1 MRLSIRPIA
10 AVFLIL
16 LGVCALTT
24 STEAAGRVHGVVS
37 DGSGGVLPGVTV
49 VATSGDG
56 RVLATAVTDG
66 TGSYALDALPA
77 DALTL
82 TFELE
87 GFSLAVVALAEDRDP
102 DEQVALRLTLAPR
115 SETVVVVGTVPV
127 ESAPSR
133 ALSLPPPP
141 PPPVIAPIP
150 EHDRDSVCG
159 PAKPG
164 ATPESFGTIR
174 SLRYGAG
181 NDLYAKDDELIIDGG
196 TLNGLE
202 VGRNVVVRRPFRVSW
217 DDDASKAEH
226 TAGVV
231 QIVAANE
238 RASVGVVVYAC
249 DELMR
254 GDVLAEFKPEPIRA
268 PEPAGIPNYENAARI
283 LFADVGQM
291 LGVPRRLMVI
301 DRGSDHDLRVGQ
313 RLTLFRRKVQSGAT
327 PSVVGDAVVVALRID
342 SATIRVE
349 SASDVISFGD
359 WAAPQRSA
367 TTAATGPSP
376 GK

>member
-1 MRLSIRPIA
+1 
-10 AVFLIL
+10 
-16 LGVCALTT
+16 
-24 STEAAGRVHGVVS
+24 
-37 DGSGGVLPGVTV
+37 VL
-49 VATSGDG
+49 
-56 RVLATAVTDG
+56 
-66 TGSYALDALPA
+66 
-77 DALTL
+77 
-82 TFELE
+82 
-87 GFSLAVVALAEDRDP
+87 
-102 DEQVALRLTLAPR
+102 
-115 SETVVVVGTVPV
+115 
-127 ESAPSR
+127 
-133 ALSLPPPP
+133 
-141 PPPVIAPIP
+141 
-150 EHDRDSVCG
+150 
-159 PAKPG
+159 
-164 ATPESFGTIR
+164 
-174 SLRYGAG
+174 
-181 NDLYAKDDELIIDGG
+181 
-196 TLNGLE
+196 
-202 VGRNVVVRRPFRVSW
+202 
-217 DDDASKAEH
+217 
-226 TAGVV
+226 

-313 RLTLFRRKVQSGAT
+313 RLTLFRRKVQSGGT

-349 SASDVISFGD
+349 SSNDVISFGD

-367 TTAATGPSP
+367 PTAVTSPNP